1 MWVTQRRRPPTPGC
15 IKVCDVIVIFAI
27 INFFSVGRLEK
38 LKLPGWKNERAVGHF
53 PSGRVLCVKPGDHAT
68 HWRKVEEVLSVVDT
82 DLGFSEVGIR
92 WPDKT
97 KVFMYVADKKVVGL
111 LLAESIDKAYRII
124 PNNGKIQLTDL
135 TNCNC

>member
-1 MWVTQRRRPPTPGC
+1 MWVTQRRRRPTPDC
-15 IKVCDVIVIFAI
+15 TKVCDVIVIFAI

>member
-1 MWVTQRRRPPTPGC
+1 M
-15 IKVCDVIVIFAI
+15 
-27 INFFSVGRLEK
+27 
-38 LKLPGWKNERAVGHF
+38 KLPGWKNERAVGHF

-111 LLAESIDKAYRII
+111 LLAESIDKAYRIL

-135 TNCNC
+135 LKLRCSLNLNNKL